1 MPTTIPTTTSSTRP
15 GSPSA
20 GDAYFETDTKNYI
33 IYDGANWRA
42 YNSDSAYGWTGGSE
56 YSLELDGT
64 NDYGTIGTN
73 QLVNTAAAFSIS
85 FWTKIDSYP
94 GGYPYIF
101 TLKSDQSEAFIIGCS
116 NQTGYAGLFFGLP
129 TSTDFSTNSSSVST
143 DLLSGWRHICL
154 TFDGVSRTAASSYT
168 LYINN
173 TSTSFAD
180 TTGFS
185 SVGNSSYVGT
195 SSALTS
201 FYDGKLDEVA
211 IFGSELTSTQVN
223 TIYNSGVAGANLS
236 SFNPTS
242 WWTMGDNVYG
252 TGSVVTDQGSG
263 GNSIA
268 LQNEASF
275 SVDVA
280 S

>member
-15 GSPSA
+15 PSSA

-42 YNSDSAYGWTGGSE
+42 YNSDSAYGWTGGSV
-56 YSLELDGT
+56 YSLDLDGT
-64 NDYGTIGTN
+64 NDYATIGTN
-73 QLVNTAAAFSIS
+73 QLVNTGAAFSIS
-85 FWTKIDSYP
+85 FWMKIDSYP

-101 TLKSDQSEAFIIGCS
+101 TLKSDQSEAFIIGAS
-116 NQTGYAGLFFGLP
+116 DQTNYAGLFFGIP
-129 TSTDFSTNSSSVST
+129 TNTDFSTNSSAVSN

-168 LYINN
+168 LYINT

-211 IFGSELTSTQVN
+211 IFGSELSSTEVN
-223 TIYNSGVAGANLS
+223 TIYNGGVAGADLS

-242 WWTMGDNVYG
+242 WWTMGDNVNG
-252 TGSVVTDQGSG
+252 NGSVVTDQGSG
-263 GNSIA
+263 GNSID
-268 LQNEASF
+268 LKNEASF